1 MKKHFDSIES
11 VVADLRQGKMVIVVD
26 DPGRENE
33 GDLIMAAQH
42 VTAEAI
48 NFMARHGRGLICVP
62 TTSERLQQLG
72 IERMV
77 KQNREVFR
85 TDFQVSV
92 DAARGVTSG
101 ISAAD
106 RARTIEIMASPTA
119 VPDDLVQPGHVF
131 PLRAKSGGV
140 LQRAGHTEAA
150 VDLVTLAGARPIG
163 VICEIM
169 NDDGTMARLSAL
181 RKFAAKHRLKI
192 CTIAD
197 LIEFRRASEKLVE
210 RAEVVRMPTEYG
222 DFNLHLYVSKVDGQ
236 QHLALVRG
244 EVAGQRDVLVR
255 VHSECLTGDVF
266 GSRRCDCG
274 PQLHQALRQVAAAG
288 CGVVLYMRQE
298 GRGIGLL
305 AKIKAYKLQEEGLDT
320 VEANLKLGYGMDL
333 REYGLGAQIL
343 VDLGLKTIRL
353 LTNNPKKVVGLKGHG
368 LEITEQVPIR
378 VQPNPHNAR
387 YLKTKREKLG
397 HLL

>member
-1 MKKHFDSIES
+1 MKNIFDSIES
-11 VVADLRQGKMVIVVD
+11 AIADIKRGKMVIVVD
-26 DPGRENE
+26 DADRENE
-33 GDLIMAAQH
+33 GDLLMAAQFA
-42 VTAEAI
+42 TPAAI
-48 NFMARHGRGLICVP
+48 NFMAKHGRGLICVP
-62 TTSERLQQLG
+62 TTGERLQQLG

-92 DAARGVTSG
+92 DAAKGIGSG

-106 RARTIEIMASPTA
+106 RAKTIQIMAAPTA
-119 VPDDLVQPGHVF
+119 LPEDLVQPGHVF

-150 VDLVTLAGARPIG
+150 VDLAVLAGARPIG

-169 NDDGTMARLSAL
+169 NDDGTMARLPAL
-181 RKFAAKHRLKI
+181 IKFAKKHKLKL

-197 LIEFRRASEKLVE
+197 LIEFRRTREKLVE
-210 RAEVVRMPTEYG
+210 QVEVIKMPTDYG
-222 DFNLHLYVSKVDGQ
+222 DFDLHLYRSKVDGQ
-236 QHLALVRG
+236 HHLALVRG
-244 EVAGQRDVLVR
+244 KISGQSGVLVR

-274 PQLHQALRQVAAAG
+274 PQLHQAMKQVADAG
-288 CGVVLYMRQE
+288 RGVILYMRQE
-298 GRGIGLL
+298 GRGIGLGP
-305 AKIKAYKLQEEGLDT
+305 KIKAYKLQEQGLDT

-343 VDLGLKTIRL
+343 CDLGLKTIRL
-353 LTNNPKKVVGLKGHG
+353 LTNNPKKVVGLEGYG
-368 LEITEQVPIR
+368 LKIVEQLPIKIK
-378 VQPNPHNAR
+378 PNPHNER